1 MRLRLSRRQF
11 LDIAAGLAALPICS
25 RSVWALDYPTRAVR
39 LIVGFP
45 PGSLSDVMGRQLAQW
60 LSQRLGQEFIVD
72 NRPGADENI
81 ATEAV
86 VRASPDGYTLLL
98 VALPNAVNPSLYKNL
113 KFDFIRDIAPVAGIA
128 RSTGVMVVPKSFPA
142 KTVPEFIAYAK
153 SNPGK
158 INMAS
163 AGIGSFPFCAGELFK
178 FKTGVDLVHVPYR
191 GSYVPD
197 LLAGR
202 VQVCFPPAPV
212 VIAQVRN
219 GNLVALGVTGATRS
233 KALPDV
239 PAIGEFVPGYEATV
253 WNGVGAPRNTPPA
266 IVDKLN
272 SAVNAALADPAY
284 QAKLANIGSAPMSMT
299 PTEFG
304 KFIVDE
310 TARWG
315 KVLQL
320 AHVKPQ

>member
-1 MRLRLSRRQF
+1 MRLELSRRQF
-11 LDIAAGLAALPICS
+11 LDIAAGVAALPAFS
-25 RSVWALDYPTRAVR
+25 RPVWALDYPTRAVR

-45 PGSLSDVMGRQLAQW
+45 PGSLSDVMARPLAQW
-60 LSQRLGQEFIVD
+60 LSQRFGQEFIVD

-113 KFDFIRDIAPVAGIA
+113 NFDFIRDIAPVASIA
-128 RSTGVMVVPKSFPA
+128 RSTGVMVVPASFPA

-163 AGIGSFPFCAGELFK
+163 AGTGSFPFCAGELFK
-178 FKTGVDLVHVPYR
+178 FTAGVDLVHVPYR

-212 VIAQVRN
+212 VIAHIRAGKLRV
-219 GNLVALGVTGATRS
+219 LGVTTAMRS

-239 PAIGEFVPGYEATV
+239 PAIGEFVPGYEASV
-253 WNGVGAPRNTPPA
+253 WNGVGAPRNTPAA

-272 SAVNAALADPAY
+272 SAVNAALADPAH
-284 QAKLANIGSAPMSMT
+284 QAQLANIGSEAMSMT

-304 KFIVDE
+304 KFIADE
-310 TARWG
+310 TARWA
-315 KVLQL
+315 KVLKL
-320 AHVKPQ
+320 AGVKPQ

>member
-1 MRLRLSRRQF
+1 MRLKLSRRQF
-11 LDIAAGLAALPICS
+11 LDIAAGVAALPACS
-25 RSVWALDYPTRAVR
+25 HPVWALDYPTRAVR

-45 PGSLSDVMGRQLAQW
+45 PGSLSDVMARQLAQW
-60 LSQRLGQEFIVD
+60 LSQRLGQEFLVD
-72 NRPGADENI
+72 NKPGADENI

-98 VALPNAVNPSLYKNL
+98 VALPNAVNPSLYKNMS
-113 KFDFIRDIAPVAGIA
+113 FDFIRDIVPVASIA
-128 RSTGVMVVPKSFPA
+128 RSTGVMVVPPSFPA

-163 AGIGSFPFCAGELFK
+163 AGAGSFPFCAGELFK
-178 FKTGVDLVHVPYR
+178 FMAGIDLVHVPYR

-212 VIAQVRN
+212 VIAQVRK
-219 GNLVALGVTGATRS
+219 GNLMALGVTDAKRS

-253 WNGVGAPRNTPPA
+253 WNGVGAPKNTSAA
-266 IVDKLN
+266 IVDTLN
-272 SAVNAALADPAY
+272 AAVNAALADPAY

-304 KFIVDE
+304 KFIADE

-315 KVLQL
+315 KVLKL
-320 AHVKPQ
+320 ANVQPQ

>member
-1 MRLRLSRRQF
+1 MRLELSRRQF
-11 LDIAAGLAALPICS
+11 LDIAAGVAALPACS
-25 RSVWALDYPTRAVR
+25 RAVWALDYPTRAVR

-45 PGSLSDVMGRQLAQW
+45 PGSLSDVLARPLAQW

-98 VALPNAVNPSLYKNL
+98 VALPNAVNSSLYKNL
-113 KFDFIRDIAPVAGIA
+113 QFDFIRDIAPVASIA
-128 RSTGVMVVPKSFPA
+128 RSTGVMVVPPSFPA
-142 KTVPEFIAYAK
+142 KTVPEFIAYVK

-163 AGIGSFPFCAGELFK
+163 AGTGSFPFCAGELFK
-178 FKTGVDLVHVPYR
+178 FMAGVDLVHVPYR

-212 VIAQVRN
+212 VIAQIRK
-219 GNLVALGVTGATRS
+219 GNLVALGVTGAMRS
-233 KALPDV
+233 KALPGV
-239 PAIGEFVPGYEATV
+239 PSIGEFVSGYEASV
-253 WNGVGAPRNTPPA
+253 WNGVGAPKNTPAA

-272 SAVNAALADPAY
+272 SAVNAVLADPAH
-284 QAKLANIGSAPMSMT
+284 QAQLANLGSEPLSMT
-299 PTEFG
+299 PAEFR
-304 KFIVDE
+304 KFIADE
-310 TARWG
+310 TARWA
-315 KVLQL
+315 KVLKF
-320 AHVKPQ
+320 AGVKPQ

>member
-1 MRLRLSRRQF
+1 MRLELSRRQF
-11 LDIAAGLAALPICS
+11 LDIAAGVAALPACS
-25 RSVWALDYPTRAVR
+25 RAVWALDYPTRAVR

-45 PGSLSDVMGRQLAQW
+45 PGSLSDVLARPLAQW

-98 VALPNAVNPSLYKNL
+98 VALPNAVNSSLYKNL
-113 KFDFIRDIAPVAGIA
+113 QFDFIRDIAPVASIA
-128 RSTGVMVVPKSFPA
+128 RSTGVMVVPPSFPA

-163 AGIGSFPFCAGELFK
+163 AGTGSFPFCAGELFK
-178 FKTGVDLVHVPYR
+178 FMAGVDLVHVPYR

-212 VIAQVRN
+212 VIAQIRK
-219 GNLVALGVTGATRS
+219 GNLVALGVTGAMRS
-233 KALPDV
+233 KALPGV
-239 PAIGEFVPGYEATV
+239 PSIGEFVSGYEASV
-253 WNGVGAPRNTPPA
+253 WNGVGAPKNTPAA

-272 SAVNAALADPAY
+272 SAVNAVLADPAH
-284 QAKLANIGSAPMSMT
+284 QAQLANLGSEPLSMT
-299 PTEFG
+299 PAEFR
-304 KFIVDE
+304 KFIADE
-310 TARWG
+310 TARWA
-315 KVLQL
+315 KVLKF
-320 AHVKPQ
+320 AGVKPQ

>member
-1 MRLRLSRRQF
+1 MRLKLSRRQF
-11 LDIAAGLAALPICS
+11 LDIAAGVAALPACS
-25 RSVWALDYPTRAVR
+25 NPVWALDYPTRAVR

-45 PGSLSDVMGRQLAQW
+45 PGSLSDVMARQLAQW
-60 LSQRLGQEFIVD
+60 LSQRLGQEFLVD
-72 NRPGADENI
+72 NKPGADENI

-98 VALPNAVNPSLYKNL
+98 VALPNAVNPSLYKNMS
-113 KFDFIRDIAPVAGIA
+113 FDFIRDIVPVASIA
-128 RSTGVMVVPKSFPA
+128 RSTGVMVVPPSFPA

-163 AGIGSFPFCAGELFK
+163 AGAGSFPFCAGELFK
-178 FKTGVDLVHVPYR
+178 FMAGIDLVHVPYR

-212 VIAQVRN
+212 VIAQVRK
-219 GNLVALGVTGATRS
+219 GNLMALGVTDAKRS

-253 WNGVGAPRNTPPA
+253 WNGVGAPKNTSAA
-266 IVDKLN
+266 IVDTLN
-272 SAVNAALADPAY
+272 AAVNAALADPAY

-304 KFIVDE
+304 KFIADE

-315 KVLQL
+315 KVLKL
-320 AHVKPQ
+320 ANVQPQ

>member
-1 MRLRLSRRQF
+1 MRLKFSRRQF
-11 LDIAAGLAALPICS
+11 LNIAAGVAALPVCS

-45 PGSLSDVMGRQLAQW
+45 PGSLSDVMARLLAQW
-60 LSQRLGQEFIVD
+60 LSQRLGQEFLVD
-72 NRPGADENI
+72 NKPGADENI

-98 VALPNAVNPSLYKNL
+98 VALQNAVNPSLYKSLN
-113 KFDFIRDIAPVAGIA
+113 FDFIRDIVPVASIA
-128 RSTGVMVVPKSFPA
+128 RSTGVMVVPASFPA

-153 SNPGK
+153 ANPGK

-163 AGIGSFPFCAGELFK
+163 AGVGSFPFCAGELFK
-178 FKTGVDLVHVPYR
+178 FKAGVDLVHVPYR

-212 VIAQVRN
+212 VVAQVRK
-219 GNLVALGVTGATRS
+219 GNLRALGVTDTTRS
-233 KALPDV
+233 TALPDV

-266 IVDKLN
+266 IVEKLN
-272 SAVNAALADPAY
+272 GAVNAALADPAY
-284 QAKLANIGSAPMSMT
+284 QAKLANIGSTPMSMT

-304 KFIVDE
+304 KFIADE
-310 TARWG
+310 TTRWG

>member
-1 MRLRLSRRQF
+1 MALKVSRRQF
-11 LDIAAGLAALPICS
+11 LHTAAGAAALPVCS
-25 RSVWALDYPTRAVR
+25 RPVWALDYPTRPVR
-39 LIVGFP
+39 LLVGFP
-45 PGSLSDVMGRQLAQW
+45 AGSLSDVMARLLAQW
-60 LSQRLGQEFIVD
+60 LSQRLGQEFLVD
-72 NRPGADENI
+72 NKPGADENI

-98 VALPNAVNPSLYKNL
+98 VALPNAVNPSLYKHL
-113 KFDFIRDIAPVAGIA
+113 SFDFLRDIAPVASIA
-128 RSTGVMVVPKSFPA
+128 RSTGVMVVPASFPA
-142 KTVPEFIAYAK
+142 KTIPEFIAYAK
-153 SNPGK
+153 ANPGK

-163 AGIGSFPFCAGELFK
+163 AGTGSFPFCAGELFK
-178 FKTGVDLVHVPYR
+178 FKAGVDLVHVPYR

-212 VIAQVRN
+212 VIAQVRK
-219 GNLVALGVTGATRS
+219 GNLRALGVTDTTRS

-253 WNGVGAPRNTPPA
+253 WNGVGAPRNTPAA

-272 SAVNAALADPAY
+272 GAVNAALADPAY
-284 QAKLANIGSAPMSMT
+284 QAKLANIGSTPMSMT
-299 PTEFG
+299 PPEFG
-304 KFIVDE
+304 KFLVDE

>member
-1 MRLRLSRRQF
+1 MRLELSRRQF
-11 LDIAAGLAALPICS
+11 LTIAAGVAALPAAS
-25 RSVWALDYPTRAVR
+25 RPAWALDYPTRSVH

-45 PGSLSDVMGRQLAQW
+45 PGSLSDVLARPLAQW
-60 LSQRLGQEFIVD
+60 LSQRLGEQIVVD
-72 NRPGADENI
+72 NKPGADENI

-86 VRASPDGYTLLL
+86 VRAAPDGYTLLL

-113 KFDFIRDIAPVAGIA
+113 QFDFIHDIAPVASIA
-128 RSTGVMVVPKSFPA
+128 RSTGVMVVPTSFPA
-142 KTVPEFIAYAK
+142 KTIPEFIAYAK

-163 AGIGSFPFCAGELFK
+163 AGTGSFPFCAGELFK
-178 FKTGVDLVHVPYR
+178 SMTGTNLVHVPYR

-202 VQVCFPPAPV
+202 VQVCFPPLPV
-212 VIAQVRN
+212 VVAQVRA
-219 GNLVALGVTGATRS
+219 GKLVALGVTSAERS
-233 KALPDV
+233 KALPGV
-239 PAIGEFVPGYEATV
+239 PTIGEFVSGYEATV
-253 WNGVGAPRNTPPA
+253 WNGVGAPKNTSAA

-272 SAVNAALADPAY
+272 SAVNAAIADPAH
-284 QAKLANIGSAPMSMT
+284 QAQLANLGSVSMSMT

-315 KVLQL
+315 KVLKL
-320 AHVKPQ
+320 AGAKPG

>member
-1 MRLRLSRRQF
+1 
-11 LDIAAGLAALPICS
+11 
-25 RSVWALDYPTRAVR
+25 
-39 LIVGFP
+39 
-45 PGSLSDVMGRQLAQW
+45 
-60 LSQRLGQEFIVD
+60 
-72 NRPGADENI
+72 
-81 ATEAV
+81 
-86 VRASPDGYTLLL
+86 
-98 VALPNAVNPSLYKNL
+98 
-113 KFDFIRDIAPVAGIA
+113 
-128 RSTGVMVVPKSFPA
+128 
-142 KTVPEFIAYAK
+142 
-153 SNPGK
+153 
-158 INMAS
+158 MAS
-163 AGIGSFPFCAGELFK
+163 AGVGSFPFCAGELFK
-178 FKTGVDLVHVPYR
+178 FKAGVDLVHVPYR

-212 VIAQVRN
+212 VIAQVRK

-253 WNGVGAPRNTPPA
+253 WNGVGAPKNTPPA

-272 SAVNAALADPAY
+272 GAVNAALADAAY
-284 QAKLANIGSAPMSMT
+284 QAQLANLGSAPMAMT

-304 KFIVDE
+304 KFIGDE